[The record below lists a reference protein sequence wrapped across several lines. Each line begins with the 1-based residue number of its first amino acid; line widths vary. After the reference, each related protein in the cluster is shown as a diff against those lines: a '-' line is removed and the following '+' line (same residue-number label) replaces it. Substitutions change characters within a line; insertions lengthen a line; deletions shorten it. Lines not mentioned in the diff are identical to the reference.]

1 MTILPALLFSA
12 LLATAAPCAAQN
24 DPAAALEFETGTVTV
39 GDGLATLD
47 LPEGWSYLRD
57 ADARFVVEEVWGNPE
72 DESVI
77 GFASPPGDLT
87 WGVIFSTVEDGHVLD
102 EDAAGLDYDE
112 LLEEMQSD
120 TREANSYRVEAGF
133 EPVELLGWAEP
144 PHYDSAAKKLY
155 WAKELRFGE
164 DEETT
169 LNYDVRILG
178 RKGVL
183 VMSAVAST
191 SQLEEVAEGAK
202 RLLEGTRFNEGHRYE
217 DYDSSIDEL
226 AAYGVGG
233 LIAGKVLTKVG
244 LFKYLGLFL
253 AKGWKLVLVGF
264 AVLGSAVAR
273 LRKRS

>member
-1 MTILPALLFSA
+1 MMLIPALLLPTLLNASPLSVTQDHDAGA
-12 LLATAAPCAAQN
+12 LQ
-24 DPAAALEFETGTVTV
+24 FEEGTVTV
-39 GDGLATLD
+39 GDGLATLE
-47 LPEGWSYLRD
+47 LPDGWSYLQGG
-57 ADARFVVEEVWGNPE
+57 DARFVVEEVWGNPE

-77 GFASPPGDLT
+77 GFASPPGDVS
-87 WGVIFSTVEDGHVLD
+87 WGVIFSFVGDGHVQD
-102 EDAAGLDYDE
+102 EDAASLDYDE
-112 LLEEMQSD
+112 LLEEMRAD
-120 TREANSYRVEAGF
+120 TRLGNEYRTEAGY

-155 WAKELRFGE
+155 WAKELRFGS

-191 SQLEEVAEGAK
+191 SQLEEVSAGA
-202 RLLEGTRFNEGHRYE
+202 RTLLAGTQFSEGHRYE
-217 DYDSSIDEL
+217 DFDSSVDEL

-244 LFKYLGLFL
+244 LFKYLGLLL
-253 AKGWKLVLVGF
+253 AKGWKIVLVGL
-264 AVLGSAVAR
+264 ALVGSAVTR

>member
-1 MTILPALLFSA
+1 MLTSTTLLLTSLLFV
-12 LLATAAPCAAQN
+12 TPV
-24 DPAAALEFETGTVTV
+24 PAVQDASGVELQFEEGTVTI
-39 GDGLATLD
+39 GEGLASLE

-57 ADARFVVEEVWGNPE
+57 SDARFVVEEVWGNPE

-77 GFASPPGDLT
+77 GFASPPGDVS
-87 WGVIFSTVEDGHVLD
+87 WGVIFSFVGDGHVAD
-102 EDAAGLDYDE
+102 EDAASLDYNE
-112 LLEEMQSD
+112 LLEGMRED
-120 TREANSYRVEAGF
+120 TRLGNEYRQEAGY
-133 EPVELLGWAEP
+133 ESVELIGWAEP

-155 WAKELRFGE
+155 WAKELRFGD

-183 VMSAVAST
+183 VMSAVAVT
-191 SQLEEVAEGAK
+191 SQLDEVSAGA
-202 RLLEGTRFNEGHRYE
+202 RSLLAGTHFNEGHRYE
-217 DYDSSIDEL
+217 DFDSSVDEL

-253 AKGWKLVLVGF
+253 AKGWKVVLL
-264 AVLGSAVAR
+264 AVALLGSLIAR
-273 LRKRS
+273 LRKRG